1 MSATNDQVL
10 NRSQPST
17 STSVQV
23 QGASPW
29 HTAGWLFFTL
39 LLCFH
44 FTLCYSAIFDYLNL
58 DVYTR
63 GLSPTPYQYRALP
76 MFLFRLFSRVPIV
89 SALARHAPVQL
100 RDPYQ
105 IMQAGIALFSILGAV
120 FATCGTITR
129 LTGDRIFSRWFS
141 LLIVYM
147 AYFNLAPGWG
157 LSYTFPYDLPS
168 LMFFCIGIYLIVSN
182 RLLLYYLLFPLAV
195 LNRET
200 ICFLTIFFV
209 IWNVQQIRER
219 GGTLSRRQ
227 LSPIMLHVL
236 AQVVIWITIKAWLAH
251 MFASNPV
258 ATFAATKGSI
268 FTFRLFFNL
277 KELIKPQQWAVYLSC
292 CGFLLPAL
300 WLQRRWIR
308 NAAISQ
314 ACFVIIPLWFLGMMI
329 VGVIPEI
336 RIFSEL
342 SAFVVPALALI
353 VYNRFRVATASNE
366 LEDTAA
372 TTAWKRAS

>member
-1 MSATNDQVL
+1 MSVKNDPVL
-10 NRSQPST
+10 NRSQTST
-17 STSVQV
+17 STSPRI
-23 QGASPW
+23 STTSSW

-39 LLCFH
+39 LLCIH
-44 FTLCYSAIFDYLNL
+44 FTLSYSAILDYLNL

-76 MFLFRLFSRVPIV
+76 MYLFRLFLGSPFIA
-89 SALARHAPVQL
+89 ALARHAPAQL
-100 RDPYQ
+100 HEPHQ
-105 IMQAGIALFSILGAV
+105 MVQAGMALFSILAAV
-120 FATCGTITR
+120 FATCGTLTR
-129 LTGDRIFSRWFS
+129 LTGDRTFSRWFS

-157 LSYTFPYDLPS
+157 LNYTFPYDLPS
-168 LMFFCIGIYLIVSN
+168 LMFFCAGVYFIVSN
-182 RLLLYYLLFPLAV
+182 RLLLYYLIFPLAV

-219 GGTLSRRQ
+219 GETLSRREIV
-227 LSPIMLHVL
+227 PIMVHVL
-236 AQVVIWITIKAWLAH
+236 AQALIWFAIKVWLAH
-251 MFASNPV
+251 LFAGNP
-258 ATFAATKGSI
+258 ATTFAATKGSI

-277 KELIKPQQWAVYLSC
+277 KELIKVQQWPVYLSC

-300 WLQRRWIR
+300 WMQRHWIR
-308 NAAISQ
+308 NAGISN
-314 ACFVIIPLWFLGMMI
+314 ACVIILPLWFAGMMI

-353 VYNRFRVATASNE
+353 AYNRLNTVTADE
-366 LEDTAA
+366 
-372 TTAWKRAS
+372 RAG